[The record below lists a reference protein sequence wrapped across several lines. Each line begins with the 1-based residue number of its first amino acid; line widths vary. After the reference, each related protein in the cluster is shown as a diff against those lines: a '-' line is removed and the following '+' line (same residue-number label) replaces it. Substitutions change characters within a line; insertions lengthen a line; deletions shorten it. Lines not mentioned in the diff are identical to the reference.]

1 MSKINNNNEYN
12 TQHQLSY
19 FCMYHAVC
27 RSIPTPTWNQFA
39 NSRFT
44 EFRWEFK
51 NSKKIS
57 IYVVVHSFLNSKLNQ
72 WKRKPIS
79 HIINFNSTFLRCY
92 PNYTYNVYVWRAF
105 KSIWNAANCANCIAR
120 VFRIKMCVRYAYVP
134 AISPYNLFV
143 SMYSIGIWYG
153 CKALKA
159 AIKSVDYW
167 HFKCSA
173 IGRLLSNIEE

>member
-57 IYVVVHSFLNSKLNQ
+57 IYVVAHFFLNSKLNQ

-79 HIINFNSTFLRCY
+79 HIINFNSTFLRCH

-167 HFKCSA
+167 HFKFSA